1 MSAFAPDLSHYWI
14 PEERGSPVVAVVA
27 PVRDDEVAASALL
40 QQLEALVDRVNAARS
55 IF

>member
-1 MSAFAPDLSHYWI
+1 MSAFAPDLSHYWL
-14 PEERGSPVVAVVA
+14 PERGSPVVAVVA
-27 PVRDDEVAASALL
+27 PVRDDEEAAPALL